1 MSISICDSLLRE
13 NPHIAAFCVFIVSY
27 TTTAGRFQTTLNKL
41 HSDEGSEVLLR
52 FELIQ
57 YRLESIYLKIPTKWQ
72 PTGDQKKV

>member
-41 HSDEGSEVLLR
+41 HSDEGSE
-52 FELIQ
+52 LIQ